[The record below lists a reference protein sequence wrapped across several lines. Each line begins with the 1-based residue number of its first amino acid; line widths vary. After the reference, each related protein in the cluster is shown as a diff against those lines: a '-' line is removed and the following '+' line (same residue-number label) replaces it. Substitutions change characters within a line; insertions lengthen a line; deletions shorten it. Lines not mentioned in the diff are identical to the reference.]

1 MKIEPANAAAVESGP
16 PREKRRARRLL
27 RRLLKVSFLVVLP
40 LIVIP
45 TLLPRKVSAKKLS
58 GSEVPEDPKAR
69 ESLIVRETQ
78 IQEVVNTLKI
88 RMSIPDTV
96 VVSIVEHNPLVVSA
110 ERAKEGS
117 GVFSLSIDRDFL
129 EGLTTDEISAVVAHE
144 LGHVWIFT
152 HHPFLHTEELANQIA
167 MQVVPQDALVAVYDK
182 VWKRVGRK
190 GDLVYLPPA
199 PASSSARQS
208 Q

>member
-1 MKIEPANAAAVESGP
+1 
-16 PREKRRARRLL
+16 
-27 RRLLKVSFLVVLP
+27 LLKLSVVFVLP
-40 LIVIP
+40 LILIP

-58 GSEVPEDPKAR
+58 GAEAGEGPTAR
-69 ESLIVRETQ
+69 ESLVAREAQ
-78 IQEVVNTLKI
+78 IQDLVNTLRI

-96 VVSIVEHNPLVVSA
+96 VVSIVEHNPLVVSV
-110 ERAKEGS
+110 ERAKDGTS
-117 GVFSLSIDRDFL
+117 AFSLSIDRDFL
-129 EGLTTDEISAVVAHE
+129 EGLTADEIDAIVAHE

-167 MQVVPQDALVAVYDK
+167 MQVVSQDTLVAVYDK

-199 PASSSARQS
+199 AKASSARQS

>member
-1 MKIEPANAAAVESGP
+1 MKIEQPNETAAESRTQRAWRKA
-16 PREKRRARRLL
+16 PRVL
-27 RRLLKVSFLVVLP
+27 RRVLKFSFLVVLP
-40 LIVIP
+40 LILIP
-45 TLLPRKVSAKKLS
+45 ALLPRKVSAKKLS
-58 GSEVPEDPKAR
+58 GSEAR
-69 ESLIVRETQ
+69 EGPTAVASLVLREKQ
-78 IQEVVNTLKI
+78 IQDSVDTLKI

-96 VVSIVEHNPLVVSA
+96 VVSIVEHNQLVVSV
-110 ERAKEGS
+110 ERAKNGAS
-117 GVFSLSIDRDFL
+117 GFSLLIDRDFL
-129 EGLTTDEISAVVAHE
+129 AGLTTNEIDAVLAHE

-167 MQVVPQDALVAVYDK
+167 MQVVPQDTLAAVYDK

-199 PASSSARQS
+199 ADVTSARQS